1 MSADAER
8 HWKEKTPL
16 EILAELDFNPVAE
29 AVKIIQTASPEDLPA
44 DKKLSA
50 SLDLA
55 RLAYP
60 REHKLGGKLDVDH
73 GIRDMFAEL
82 EAEGAGGLPIK
93 P

>member
-1 MSADAER
+1 
-8 HWKEKTPL
+8 
-16 EILAELDFNPVAE
+16 VAE
-29 AVKIIQTASPEDLPA
+29 AVLIIQTASPDELPA
-44 DKKLSA
+44 DRRLSA

-60 REHKLGGKLDVDH
+60 REQKLSGKLDFDH

-82 EAEGAGGLPIK
+82 EEEAGGLPIK